1 MSKRKQEIDYAEPAA
16 EGLSA
21 KCQDIE
27 TKVNLMQQIKTCND
41 EIAELLEPTRERVME
56 LRQQLADLKES
67 VKIVN
72 ASLQMTKLLE
82 EQDNKTINE

>member
-27 TKVNLMQQIKTCND
+27 TKVNLMQQN
-41 EIAELLEPTRERVME
+41 
-56 LRQQLADLKES
+56 
-67 VKIVN
+67 
-72 ASLQMTKLLE
+72 LQ
-82 EQDNKTINE
+82 

>member
-27 TKVNLMQQIKTCND
+27 TKVNLMQQIKHATMKFSNCWN
-41 EIAELLEPTRERVME
+41 LL
-56 LRQQLADLKES
+56 
-67 VKIVN
+67 
-72 ASLQMTKLLE
+72 ASA
-82 EQDNKTINE
+82 